1 VSVVQSYHNPPY
13 PTRLRGSGAFFPRGT
28 TITLATGTHLALGL
42 VLALAFALRFWGL
55 AFGLPYVIQPDEPS
69 VERRALLMWLHGDLN
84 PHYFIYPSLDYD
96 LQAAWAWA
104 VGHAAGL
111 FAPDVPRHPWS
122 HQPVYY
128 FAGRLLTAL
137 LGTLTVL
144 VTYLTGRL
152 LSPRLGLTAALFLAV
167 AAQHVQ
173 QSHYITVD
181 APTALFTAMTAYFA
195 LRALRRQGQG
205 HDIALAGIAAGLAA
219 GVKYNAGIAL
229 ALPLVAILLW
239 RGRPWPQRAREAAVA
254 TALCALT
261 FLLTTP
267 YAVLDHVSFLRDL
280 RTISM
285 HYTSG
290 HPGAEGS
297 GNAVWYIA
305 YLGATGL
312 LPPLTLLALSGLG
325 VVVARYR
332 RAGLVLLAFVVPY
345 YVLLCSTVVRFD
357 RNLLPLLP
365 FAALLAAA
373 SAEAIVPP
381 LALRLRNHV
390 AASIVVL
397 GVAAA
402 PSAYAAGVAD
412 FTVTHPF
419 SEQVA
424 VAWAD
429 AHLPRGARVAI
440 ENWEGDAFA
449 QSSHGYRIE
458 QFSSLAAQTYDR
470 FRAQGFRYL
479 VADSWTDGAFL
490 SAPARYPLQ
499 VARYRKLYRRAR
511 LLVRITGAPP
521 ARPGPTMSI
530 YEVR

>member
-1 VSVVQSYHNPPY
+1 VQNYHNPSY
-13 PTRLRGSGAFFPRGT
+13 PTTLRGSGAFFPRGT
-28 TITLATGTHLALGL
+28 IITLVTGTRLALGL
-42 VLALAFALRFWGL
+42 VLALAFGLRFWGL
-55 AFGLPYVIQPDEPS
+55 AFGLPYIIQPDEPS
-69 VERRALLMWLHGDLN
+69 VERRALAMWLHGDLN
-84 PHYFIYPSLDYD
+84 PHYFIYPSLYYD
-96 LQAAWAWA
+96 MQAAWAWA

-111 FAPDVPRHPWS
+111 FAPDVLRHPD
-122 HQPVYY
+122 QPQNLPVYY

-144 VTYLTGRL
+144 VTYLTGGL
-152 LSPRLGLTAALFLAV
+152 LSPRLGLAAALFLAV

-181 APTALFTAMTAYFA
+181 APTALFTAATAYFA
-195 LRALRRQGQG
+195 LRALQRQGEG
-205 HDIALAGIAAGLAA
+205 YDVALAGVAAGLAA

-229 ALPLVAILLW
+229 ALPLIAVLLW
-239 RGRPWPQRAREAAVA
+239 RGMPWRRRAREAAIA
-254 TALCALT
+254 TGLCALT

-280 RTISM
+280 HTINA
-285 HYTSG
+285 HYMSG

-305 YLGATGL
+305 YLGTTGL
-312 LPPLTLLALSGLG
+312 LPPLTLLALAGLG
-325 VVVARYR
+325 VVVARYH
-332 RAGLVLLAFVVPY
+332 RAGIVLLAFVLPY
-345 YVLLCSTVVRFD
+345 DALLCSTVVRFD

-381 LALRLRNHV
+381 LALWLRNH
-390 AASIVVL
+390 AAAYIVVL

-402 PSAYAAGVAD
+402 PSAYAAGVSD

-429 AHLPRGARVAI
+429 AHLPRGAAIAI
-440 ENWEGDAFA
+440 ENWEGNAFT
-449 QSSHGYRIE
+449 QSSHGYRTR

-490 SAPARYPLQ
+490 SAPARYPLA
-499 VARYRKLYRRAR
+499 VARYRALYRRAR
-511 LLVRITGAPP
+511 LLIRITGDVL
-521 ARPGPTMSI
+521 ARPGPTMSV